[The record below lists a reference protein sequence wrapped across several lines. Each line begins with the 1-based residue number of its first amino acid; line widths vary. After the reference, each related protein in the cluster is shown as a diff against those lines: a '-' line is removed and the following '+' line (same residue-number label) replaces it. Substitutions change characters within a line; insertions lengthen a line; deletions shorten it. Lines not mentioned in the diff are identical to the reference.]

1 MSKYTYDELE
11 KALGKGLSLEAKGDD
26 KKEARVLCRE
36 ADVGFISFQTGR
48 IETSLCVRWHRA
60 EAASVPRGFPGAD
73 DIAAAQQALEGKLL
87 PIWEAKGFQA
97 GGKGSPR
104 AYHYEKEPD
113 RSLTHLSTDVVCTAD
128 TLEDAVRQLHWMATA
143 ETEVW
148 L

>member
-1 MSKYTYDELE
+1 MTTYTYEELE
-11 KALGKGLSLEAKGDD
+11 MVLGKGFSLEAMGDD
-26 KKEARVLCRE
+26 KKEARVLRRK
-36 ADVGFISFQTGR
+36 ADVGIISFQTGR

-60 EAASVPRGFPGAD
+60 EASVPRGFPGTD
-73 DIAAAQQALEGKLL
+73 DIAAAQQALEDKLL